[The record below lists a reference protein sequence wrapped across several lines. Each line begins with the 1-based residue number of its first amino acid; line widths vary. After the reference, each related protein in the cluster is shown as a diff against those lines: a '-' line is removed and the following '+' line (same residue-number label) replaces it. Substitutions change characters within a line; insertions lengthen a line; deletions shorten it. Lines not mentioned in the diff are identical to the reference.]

1 MSKTCFELS
10 LSDGKVRKVHLDNE
24 EDWLHI
30 DTVDF
35 SRSKHGP
42 YKGRCR
48 LMDDEGAATE
58 IKKVKDEGGRE
69 ISLNEFCKLVSKHAW
84 EFLPPMKG

>member
-1 MSKTCFELS
+1 MNRTEFKLS
-10 LSDGKVRKVHLDNE
+10 LSNGHVKTVHLDNE

-35 SRSKHGP
+35 SKEKHEF

-48 LMDDEGAATE
+48 IVSDEGAATE
-58 IKKVKDEGGRE
+58 IKKVTDSGGNE
-69 ISLNEFCKLVSKHAW
+69 VALNEFCRLVNKQAF
-84 EFLPPMKG
+84 EFLPPFKG